1 MMLPDFSK
9 NFANDPSLKK
19 GAGGADSVKR
29 EPVTPP
35 QEDSPVH
42 RLDIRYV
49 LSVLLLVLSIIGVGG
64 LFGLNA
70 YFDREIASIENGIGA
85 LEEVIKTNDI
95 LNLAQFDMQ
104 VRALKELSVSRSGY
118 LLVLAE
124 VSRLVVPGVYYSTV
138 SIAFHEDVDG
148 YAVSVKGVANS
159 LIQYHQQIQRIE
171 SAEGALAG
179 GVFEGYTLD
188 RTEDGAT
195 TVLFTVSF
203 EVSSEDVAA
212 LLENSS

>member
-19 GAGGADSVKR
+19 GADGADSVKR

-35 QEDSPVH
+35 QELSVQ

-49 LSVLLLVLSIIGVGG
+49 LSVLLLTLSIVCVGG

-70 YFDREIASIENGIGA
+70 YFDREIASIESGIGA

-104 VRALKELSVSRSGY
+104 VRALKELSISRSGY
-118 LLVLAE
+118 LLLLAE
-124 VSRLVVPGVYYSTV
+124 VSRLVVPGVHYSTV
-138 SIAFHEDVDG
+138 SIAFHDDVGG
-148 YAVSVKGVANS
+148 YVVSVKGVANS

-171 SAEGALAG
+171 SVEGALAG
-179 GVFEGYTLD
+179 GVFEGYSLD

-203 EVSSEDVAA
+203 EVSSEEVAA